1 MRISAK
7 GRYGLAA
14 MIYIAASYESGKPI
28 TIISISEK
36 LGISKIYLEQVFSLL
51 KRAGLVS
58 SLKGSQGGYQLARE
72 PKEITAKDVLM
83 SIETA
88 LVDKA
93 EDTAKLKAPTLDL
106 AMKRVV
112 FDVIDDAISEALGKV
127 TLEDI
132 VNEVDKQKGPETLM
146 YFI

>member
-14 MIYIAASYESGKPI
+14 MTYIAASYESGKPI

-58 SLKGSQGGYQLARE
+58 SLKGSQGGYQLSRE
-72 PKEITAKDVLM
+72 PKEITAGDVLM
-83 SIETA
+83 SIEA
-88 LVDKA
+88 SLVDKA
-93 EDTAKLKAPTLDL
+93 EDTAKVKAPMLDAAL
-106 AMKRVV
+106 KRVV
-112 FDVIDDAISEALGKV
+112 FDAMDEAVSKALEKV

-132 VNEVDKQKGPETLM
+132 VHEVESQKNPDALM

>member
-14 MIYIAASYESGKPI
+14 MSYIAASYESGKPI

-58 SLKGSQGGYQLARE
+58 SLKGSQGGYQLVRE
-72 PKEITAKDVLM
+72 PKEISAGDVLM
-83 SIETA
+83 AIETS

-93 EDTAKLKAPTLDL
+93 EDTAKMKAPMLDL

-112 FDVIDDAISEALGKV
+112 FDRVDEAIAKALAEV

-132 VNEVDKQKGPETLM
+132 VHEVDKQKYADELM